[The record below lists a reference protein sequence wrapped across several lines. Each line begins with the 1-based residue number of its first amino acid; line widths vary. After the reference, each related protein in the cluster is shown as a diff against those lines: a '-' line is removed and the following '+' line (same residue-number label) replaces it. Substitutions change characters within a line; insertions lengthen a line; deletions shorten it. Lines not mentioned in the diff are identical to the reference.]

1 MRNTIVVSRTQL
13 TKLQRHGHL
22 KHTGKERLFLRTLC
36 MHKKEI
42 PALHYPRKA
51 KPDKRHGI
59 PRRHSSLNA
68 PHMVCTHNSTAR
80 YPMLS
85 IASTTSNMSQPESG
99 SSIAPIPSF
108 DPLKPQ
114 IHDSSATAS
123 SHPLVLG
130 EKKYHF
136 TQPHLSTRDV
146 QDERTP
152 ERQPHEKFVAR
163 RQPRSRL
170 RWWTEFAVSCAL
182 GLGTAA
188 LLKWKW
194 DIPKTKCV

>member
-1 MRNTIVVSRTQL
+1 
-13 TKLQRHGHL
+13 
-22 KHTGKERLFLRTLC
+22 
-36 MHKKEI
+36 
-42 PALHYPRKA
+42 
-51 KPDKRHGI
+51 
-59 PRRHSSLNA
+59 
-68 PHMVCTHNSTAR
+68 
-80 YPMLS
+80 
-85 IASTTSNMSQPESG
+85 MSQPESG

-114 IHDSSATAS
+114 IHDSSTTPP

-130 EKKYHF
+130 EQKYQL

-152 ERQPHEKFVAR
+152 ERQAHEKGVAR
-163 RQPRSRL
+163 RQRRSRL
-170 RWWTEFAVSCAL
+170 TWWTEFAVSCAL